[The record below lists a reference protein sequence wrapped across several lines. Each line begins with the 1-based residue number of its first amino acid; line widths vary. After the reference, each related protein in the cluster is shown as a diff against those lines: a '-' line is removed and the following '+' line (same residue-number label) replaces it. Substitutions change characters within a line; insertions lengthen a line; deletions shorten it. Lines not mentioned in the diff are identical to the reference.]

1 MEPSPKSHPQFD
13 HSYRQIGDIK
23 LPYPEYVFKPDKTS
37 KKHFLGGGAFGDVFK
52 GFALERN
59 YQPVAVKRITLKS
72 LKRGAD
78 ENMKNIIDK
87 EIAAFRKLK

>member
-37 KKHFLGGGAFGDVFK
+37 KKHFLGKGAFGDVFK

-59 YQPVAVKRITLKS
+59 YQPVAVKRITLNS

-78 ENMKNIIDK
+78 EQIKNSIDK